1 MLNAPDAEKL
11 EGLNVPACPEE
22 ADEVAEVLHVQPEVL
37 TSLET
42 ANETEPPRKFDIKV
56 LAATAVLHFLPTARI
71 ATFRDYARKVFL
83 PFLKNQ
89 LNSAKHLD
97 MVWGVEHVQEK
108 QHQRNNERKER
119 ERSMQKG

>member
-1 MLNAPDAEKL
+1 MLNAPDTEEL
-11 EGLNVPACPEE
+11 EDLNLPACPEE

-42 ANETEPPRKFDIKV
+42 ANETEPPSTFDVKV
-56 LAATAVLHFLPTARI
+56 LDGTAVLHFLPTAGI

-83 PFLKNQ
+83 PFLRNQ

-97 MVWGVEHVQEK
+97 MVWDTYKKNSIKETRE
-108 QHQRNNERKER
+108 ER